1 MSRNSLVY
9 KHLDWYIIICYVLL
23 VFFGWLN
30 ITASC
35 YNINSTNILDIG
47 QKSGAQLL
55 WIGIGFLIAS
65 ALVVSIN
72 PKFYIGLS
80 FWLYVG
86 VLGLLAVV
94 LILGKEINGSKSWF
108 ILGPVSFQPSEISK
122 ITTALILAVVMS
134 RPEFKLTRRTDFLQ
148 AFTVVLLPIALIA
161 LEPDMG
167 TILVYCSLIFVFY
180 REGMSGLVIVFFF
193 FLALLFIITLKY
205 SALVSILLAFNII
218 WILKSLNEKNTFF
231 NILFSTALSAGL
243 IFLPKVL
250 EIPAIT
256 KIIPFD
262 IKYIAAIIISII
274 GLREI
279 FIALKNRLKE
289 RLHLAII
296 LFASLALIFS
306 VEFIFNNV
314 LKEHHRDRIENLLGI
329 EKDLQGTGYN
339 VNQSM
344 IAIGSGGFTG
354 KGFLQGTQTKFK
366 FVPEQSTDFIFC
378 TIGEEW
384 GFVGSILVLILYLI
398 IIIRLVILSE
408 RQQDR
413 LNRVYGYC
421 VASYFFT
428 HVVVNIG
435 MTIGIMPVVGI
446 PLPFISYGGSSFI
459 TFTVMLFIFLRMDLE
474 RWKY

>member
-1 MSRNSLVY
+1 MSRNSLIY

-35 YNINSTNILDIG
+35 YNINSSNILDIG

-55 WIGIGFLIAS
+55 WIGIGFLIAIT
-65 ALVVSIN
+65 LLISIN
-72 PKFYIGLS
+72 PKVYIGLS

-86 VLGLLAVV
+86 VLGLLAIV
-94 LILGKEINGSKSWF
+94 LILGKEINGSQSWF
-108 ILGPVSFQPSEISK
+108 ILGPISFQPSEISK
-122 ITTALILAVVMS
+122 ITTALLLSVVMS
-134 RPEFKLTRRTDFLQ
+134 RPEFKLTRRIDFLQ
-148 AFTVVLLPIALIA
+148 AFTVVLLPISLIA

-180 REGMSGLVIVFFF
+180 REGMSGWVIIFFF
-193 FLALLFIITLKY
+193 FLTLLFIITLKY
-205 SALVSILLAFNII
+205 SGLISILFAFNLI
-218 WILKSLNEKNTFF
+218 WIIKSLNEKNAFL
-231 NILFSTALSAGL
+231 NIIFSTAITVGI
-243 IFLPKVL
+243 IFLPKFL
-250 EIPAIT
+250 DTPTIS
-256 KIIPFD
+256 KINPLN
-262 IKYIAAIIISII
+262 IKYIASIIISII
-274 GLREI
+274 GIREI
-279 FIALKNRLKE
+279 FIALKNRLKV
-289 RLHLAII
+289 RLKLAII
-296 LFASLALIFS
+296 FFASLALIFS

-329 EKDLQGTGYN
+329 QKDLQGTGYN

-366 FVPEQSTDFIFC
+366 FVPEQSTDFIYC

-384 GFVGSILVLILYLI
+384 GFVGSVIVLILYFI
-398 IIIRLVILSE
+398 IIIRLIILSE

-421 VASYFFT
+421 VASFFFT

-474 RWKY
+474 HWKY